1 MGTSIVISQSISP
14 SNLSRLF
21 AQTMASDSV
30 TATSEEKTIIG
41 AGVGSLEVP
50 ANVFSIGN
58 SFHLDMSGQ
67 VTAANNETIE
77 IRVKS
82 GSILLASTG
91 IITMS
96 GATNSSWEM
105 EIDFTI
111 RRIGAATFASIAS
124 AGQFLYNKD
133 ANNSFEGEGFSVTNS
148 TTFDTTISNT
158 LDITVQWGSD
168 NAANSIHSDI
178 CFLYRTF

>member
-21 AQTMASDSV
+21 AQIMASDSV

-58 SFHLDMSGQ
+58 SFHLDLSGQ
-67 VTAANNETIE
+67 VTAANNETLE
-77 IRVKS
+77 IRVKA
-82 GSILLASTG
+82 GSILLADTG

-105 EIDFTI
+105 EVDFTI
-111 RRIGAATFASIAS
+111 RALGTAGNASIVS
-124 AGQFLYNKD
+124 SGQFIYNKD
-133 ANNSFEGEGFSVTNS
+133 AANSFEGEGFNVTNN

-158 LDITVQWGSD
+158 LDITVQWGS
-168 NAANSIHSDI
+168 NSASNSIHSDL
-178 CFLYRTF
+178 CVLYRTF